1 MSLAYRAVLGALWTI
16 TSSVGGRAVG
26 LIANI
31 VLAALLTPEQYGEAN
46 VAMIIVYTANMAT
59 YLGFGQYLVA
69 NPRAGNDVAFHATF
83 YHISVGWIALLGVV
97 FAGGYFAKL
106 YDTPDLGFYISA
118 GALAVAM
125 ERVSFIPGRI
135 LAREM
140 RFKVLGIAQM
150 CGEFMYAGAALGFA
164 FTGYGA
170 KSLVF
175 AAILRSVVTLLIL
188 TLSAERAMWLTPTR
202 ITWKTTRELID
213 FGLPISIGNI
223 LHFGSAKWDNLIV
236 GKVLG
241 TGVVGQYNFA
251 YNIADIPAAQ
261 VGEHIGD
268 VLLPSF
274 AKLEDAAAQKRA
286 LARASGLLSLIVF
299 PLAVGLGA
307 VAHSLQRAFLKPNW
321 NLVGSML
328 VLLSVLSIVR
338 PVGWLISSYLQA
350 TLRPRVIMT
359 LEAVKALGIVVFV
372 YLFARWLG
380 PLWACTAV
388 GLAFGTHAL
397 ASIWVLKARDQIP
410 MSHLLRP
417 IGRPLFA
424 CAPMLAVVLA
434 IRYGLN
440 SPSWNAWL
448 ALVVEIAAGAVAY
461 VLGAF
466 AFAGAQSRELI
477 GLLRGA
483 LKRQPGA

>member
-16 TSSVGGRAVG
+16 ASSVGGRVVG
-26 LIANI
+26 LVANI

-69 NPRAGNDVAFHATF
+69 NPKAGKDVAFHATF
-83 YHISVGWIALLGVV
+83 YHISVGWLALVCVV
-97 FAGGYFAKL
+97 LAGGYFAKL
-106 YDTPDLGFYISA
+106 YESPDLGFYIS
-118 GALAVAM
+118 GVALAVAM
-125 ERVSFIPGRI
+125 DRVSFIPGRI

-140 RFKVLGIAQM
+140 RFKVLGLSQM
-150 CGEFMYAGAALGFA
+150 SGEFMYAGAALVLA
-164 FTGYGA
+164 FMGYGA
-170 KSLVF
+170 KSLVY
-175 AAILRSVVTLLIL
+175 ASIMRSMVTLSIL
-188 TLSAERAMWLTPTR
+188 TLSAERAMWLTPSR
-202 ITWKTTRELID
+202 INWKTTRELIN

-241 TGVVGQYNFA
+241 TAVVGQYNFA

-274 AKLEDAAAQKRA
+274 GKLPDAAAQKRA

-350 TLRPRVIMT
+350 TLRPRVIMI
-359 LEAVKALGIVVFV
+359 LEAVKATGIVVFV
-372 YLFARWLG
+372 YIFARWLG

-388 GLAFGTHAL
+388 GMAFGTHAL
-397 ASIWVLKARDQIP
+397 ASIWVIKAQDQVP

-417 IGRPLFA
+417 IGRPLLA
-424 CAPMLAVVLA
+424 CVPMVGVVLA
-434 IRYGLN
+434 IRYGLH
-440 SPSWNAWL
+440 SPSWNAWA
-448 ALVVEIAAGAVAY
+448 ALLVEVAAGAVAY
-461 VLGAF
+461 LVGAF
-466 AFAGAQSRELI
+466 VFAGAQSRELI
-477 GLLRGA
+477 SLLRGA
-483 LKRQPGA
+483 LKR

>member
-16 TSSVGGRAVG
+16 TSSVGGRVVG
-26 LIANI
+26 LVANI
-31 VLAALLTPEQYGEAN
+31 ILAALLTPEEYGEVN

-69 NPRAGNDVAFHATF
+69 NAKAGKDVAFHATF
-83 YHISVGWIALLGVV
+83 YHISIGWLALLGVV
-97 FAGGYFAKL
+97 LAGGYFAKL
-106 YDTPDLGFYISA
+106 YETPELPFYVN
-118 GALAVAM
+118 GLALAVAM

-140 RFKVLGIAQM
+140 RFKVLGLSQM
-150 CGEFMYAGAALGFA
+150 SGEFTYAISALVFA
-164 FTGYGA
+164 FLGHGA
-170 KSLVF
+170 KSLVY
-175 AAILRSVVTLLIL
+175 ATILRSMVTLTIL
-188 TLSAERAMWLTPTR
+188 TASAERAMWLTPTR
-202 ITWKTTRELID
+202 INWKVTRELIN

-286 LARASGLLSLIVF
+286 LARASGLLSLVVF

-359 LEAVKALGIVVFV
+359 LEAIKALGIVVFV
-372 YLFARWLG
+372 YAFARWLG

-388 GLAFGTHAL
+388 GMAFGTHAL
-397 ASIWVLKARDQIP
+397 LSIWVLKVQDQVPVSALI
-410 MSHLLRP
+410 
-417 IGRPLFA
+417 RPLARPLLA
-424 CAPMLAVVLA
+424 CAPMLVAVL
-434 IRYGLN
+434 GLRFGLQTWT
-440 SPSWNAWL
+440 WNAWL
-448 ALVVEIAAGAVAY
+448 ALISEISLGAVAY
-461 VLGAF
+461 LFGAF
-466 AFAGAQSRELI
+466 AFAGAQSRELVS
-477 GLLRGA
+477 LLRGA
-483 LKRQPGA
+483 LKR

>member
-16 TSSVGGRAVG
+16 TSSVGGRLVG
-26 LIANI
+26 LVANI

-69 NPRAGNDVAFHATF
+69 NPKAGKDVAFHATF
-83 YHISVGWIALLGVV
+83 YHITVGWLALLAVV
-97 FAGGYFAKL
+97 LLGGYFAKV
-106 YDTPDLGFYISA
+106 YATPDLGFYIS
-118 GALAVAM
+118 GVALAVAM
-125 ERVSFIPGRI
+125 DRVSFIPGRI

-140 RFKVLGIAQM
+140 RFKVLGLSQM
-150 CGEFMYAGAALGFA
+150 SGEFMYAGGALTLA
-164 FTGYGA
+164 FMGYGA
-170 KSLVF
+170 KSLVY
-175 AAILRSVVTLLIL
+175 ASIMRSMVTLSIL

-202 ITWKTTRELID
+202 ISWKTTRELIN

-274 AKLEDAAAQKRA
+274 AKLPDSDAQKRA
-286 LARASGLLSLIVF
+286 LARASGLLALIVF

-350 TLRPRVIMT
+350 TLRPRVIMI
-359 LEAVKALGIVVFV
+359 LEAVKAVGILVFV
-372 YLFARWLG
+372 YIFARWLG

-388 GLAFGTHAL
+388 GMAFGTHAL
-397 ASIWVLKARDQIP
+397 ASIWVIKAQDQVP
-410 MSHLLRP
+410 MSHLLKP
-417 IGRPLFA
+417 IGRPLLA
-424 CAPMLAVVLA
+424 CVPMVVVVLA
-434 IRYGLN
+434 IRYGLH
-440 SPSWNAWL
+440 SPSWNAWA
-448 ALVVEIAAGAVAY
+448 ALVVEIASGAVAY
-461 VLGAF
+461 VVGAF
-466 AFAGAQSRELI
+466 VFAGAQSRELI
-477 GLLRGA
+477 SLLRGA
-483 LKRQPGA
+483 LKR